1 MNEILDITIGNTWSK
16 TMVSQGM
23 ISSEPAIIEFSLGLS
38 IDMGE
43 AIRNP
48 SKTSKNLNRK

>member
-48 SKTSKNLNRK
+48 SKTSKN